1 MKIVEEPLFKGYV
14 FVQVEEDKKWALRE
28 INGIINF
35 VHWLGKPA
43 IVKQEEINTIR
54 KFLQEFDEV
63 VVNDTSIQPNN
74 TVVVK
79 QGIFMDFSGMV
90 IEVVGSKAKVLI
102 QSLGIQLEASFKKE
116 NLHLLE
122 KANQ

>member
-1 MKIVEEPLFKGYV
+1 MKVVEEPLFKGYV
-14 FVQVEEDKKWALRE
+14 FVQVDEDKKWALRE

-43 IVKQEEINTIR
+43 VVRQEEINTIR
-54 KFLQEFDEV
+54 KFLQEFEEV
-63 VVNDTSIQPNN
+63 LVNGTSIQPND
-74 TVVVK
+74 TVMVK
-79 QGIFMDFSGMV
+79 QGIFMDFSGLV
-90 IEVVGSKAKVLI
+90 VEVVGSKAKVLI